1 VSARGALH
9 DRIHGPEACDPPCGL
24 SKEVSALLDEH
35 RDEVAHELAEK
46 IREERDAAD
55 VPGSPFTPHMAH
67 GAAWAADLIDPE
79 KED

>member
-1 VSARGALH
+1 VTDRPALAALVGVI
-9 DRIHGPEACDPPCGL
+9 DAPPREAMKRL
-24 SKEVSALLDEH
+24 AAY